1 MPSIQA
7 RSPRRSKA
15 RWPTASPPRF
25 TASARSR
32 TDAWSISTSTA
43 TRSCGSPRCRRWRP
57 SSCRP
62 TISGAASASPRSAWW
77 RPPCSMPSMRRPAS
91 RCAACRSRTSGWSSS
106 AAQALAQTQP
116 PGSNPG
122 GYPFSS
128 RDRLAAIA
136 QPRYCAAMPKP
147 LFGKSCDSHLVARR
161 ADGRDLVYIDRHVLH
176 ELHAP
181 HAFEQLDKQQRPVR
195 RPDLT
200 FSMQD
205 HPVATRPGR
214 DDTTNPSGAAFLKA
228 MREGSRRNGIR
239 LFDIDDPE
247 QGISHV
253 VAPELGMVLPGA
265 THAVPDSHAST
276 VGGLGALAFGCGTS
290 ELAHILATQVMA
302 LRRPKRMRVR
312 LEGRLGPHVTAKDVA
327 LRLIGDLGV
336 AGARGYAV
344 EYAGAAVRAMAI
356 ESRMTLCNL
365 NIEMGGLSGF
375 VAPDESTFSWIAGRP
390 FAPQGAMWDA
400 ALAHWRMLASED
412 GAAFDREHGLDCSGL
427 EPQITWGT
435 DPSQVLGI
443 SGRVPDPSAA
453 EPGRRAAV
461 ESALAYMG
469 LAPGMALAGLKVDR
483 VFIGSCTNSRLPDLA
498 AAAEVVRGRRVAD
511 GVVAMVVPGSTTV
524 KREAEAAGLDR
535 VFRDAGFFWGESGC
549 SMCDGGNG
557 DRGEPGER
565 CVSTTNRNFEHRQ
578 GPKVRTHLVS
588 PATAAA
594 TAVMGRITD
603 VRRLTAG
610 QA

>member
-1 MPSIQA
+1 
-7 RSPRRSKA
+7 
-15 RWPTASPPRF
+15 
-25 TASARSR
+25 
-32 TDAWSISTSTA
+32 
-43 TRSCGSPRCRRWRP
+43 
-57 SSCRP
+57 
-62 TISGAASASPRSAWW
+62 
-77 RPPCSMPSMRRPAS
+77 
-91 RCAACRSRTSGWSSS
+91 
-106 AAQALAQTQP
+106 
-116 PGSNPG
+116 
-122 GYPFSS
+122 
-128 RDRLAAIA
+128 
-136 QPRYCAAMPKP
+136 
-147 LFGKSCDSHLVARR
+147 
-161 ADGRDLVYIDRHVLH
+161 
-176 ELHAP
+176 
-181 HAFEQLDKQQRPVR
+181 
-195 RPDLT
+195 
-200 FSMQD
+200 
-205 HPVATRPGR
+205 
-214 DDTTNPSGAAFLKA
+214 
-228 MREGSRRNGIR
+228 
-239 LFDIDDPE
+239 
-247 QGISHV
+247 
-253 VAPELGMVLPGA
+253 VLPGA

-302 LRRPKRMRVR
+302 LRRPKRMRIR
-312 LEGRLGPHVTAKDVA
+312 LEGRLGMHVTAKDVA

-365 NIEMGGLSGF
+365 NIEMGGRSGF
-375 VAPDESTFSWIAGRP
+375 VAPDESTYSWIAGRP
-390 FAPQGAMWDA
+390 YAPQGAMWDA
-400 ALAHWRMLASED
+400 ALAYWRTLASEGD
-412 GAAFDREHGLDCSGL
+412 AAFDREHVLDCGGL

-453 EPGRRAAV
+453 EPSRRAAV

-469 LAPGMALAGLKVDR
+469 LEPGMALAGLKVDR

-498 AAAEVVRGRRVAD
+498 AAADVVRGRRVAE

-524 KREAEAAGLDR
+524 KRQAEAAGLDR

-549 SMCDGGNG
+549 SMCAGGNG

-594 TAVMGRITD
+594 TAVAGRIAD
-603 VRRLTAG
+603 VRQLIAG
-610 QA
+610 RA